1 MSAGREGK
9 SKGEFSREGKSFR
22 LLVEGTGGEEE
33 WLKDFQAVVDCTG
46 TYGQGRWGFSPFNVL
61 DYCLL
66 GNILVKQVHTSS
78 SRVIK
83 AAALQY
89 SALPR
94 SYSEFFSLTEYEET
108 FRASIHFTF
117 ENTLFSAMS
126 KTYSNVFNSMLNGEL
141 EKANESAKNMV

>member
-61 DYCLL
+61 DYFIQLPDGWEREGFLPLERESLL
-66 GNILVKQVHTSS
+66 KRWISVLLYQGKL
-78 SRVIK
+78 
-83 AAALQY
+83 
-89 SALPR
+89 
-94 SYSEFFSLTEYEET
+94 
-108 FRASIHFTF
+108 
-117 ENTLFSAMS
+117 
-126 KTYSNVFNSMLNGEL
+126 LNYRWSTGYQ
-141 EKANESAKNMV
+141 MF